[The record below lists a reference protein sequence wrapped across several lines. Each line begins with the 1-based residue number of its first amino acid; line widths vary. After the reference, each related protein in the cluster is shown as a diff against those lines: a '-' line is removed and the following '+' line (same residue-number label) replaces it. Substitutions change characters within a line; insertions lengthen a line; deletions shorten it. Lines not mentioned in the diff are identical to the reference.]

1 MRSTKAH
8 MPAAGRSPGECGSWL
23 TAYPEIV
30 AEAVKTTGAEDV
42 RWNLT
47 DLFASPEDP
56 QIEAALERELERAQA
71 FEARY
76 KGKVGTLEPP
86 AFAAMMRELGEYE
99 ESAAKPEVYAYMLH
113 SQDTQDHAAGRL
125 LARVREAG
133 AERGSLMV
141 FFALEL
147 AQITDEQAAKLY
159 ADPGAA
165 TYRHTVEEAR
175 KFRPHQMSE
184 PEERV
189 LNDFSPVGTAA
200 WVRLFEELC
209 ARIHVDSDGEQLALD
224 QALNLLREPDR
235 NVRRKASGAVT
246 EALRGDIRTRAYIF
260 NVILQEKAIDD
271 RLRHFPSWI
280 SSRNLANE
288 TSDAAVQALV
298 DAVTG
303 RYDVGV
309 RYYRVKRKLLNVG
322 ELHEWDRY
330 APISDTTRDLTWEDA
345 KELVLGSYYRFSK
358 KAGALVEDFF
368 KHSWIDAPVVPGKHG
383 GAYCMGVTPDHHP
396 YVLLNFTGKLRDAL
410 VMAHELGHG
419 LHDRLA
425 ARQNVFDYHP
435 PLTLA
440 ETASVFG
447 EALTFDRIMSEE
459 KDPKIRLA
467 LLCGQVEDAFA
478 TVFRQVAFNRY
489 EDASHT
495 ARRTEGELSVEQ
507 LGDIFQDKL
516 QAMFGDALTLTDEHK
531 VWWSYVGHFLH
542 TPGYVYTYAF
552 GNLLALSVY
561 HRYLER
567 GPEFVDDYLDFLAA
581 GGSTKPDELVKQI
594 GMDITDPAFW
604 NAGLNILDGM
614 VGEVERLAA
623 TIA

>member
-1 MRSTKAH
+1 MAQATKQ
-8 MPAAGRSPGECGSWL
+8 
-23 TAYPEIV
+23 
-30 AEAVKTTGAEDV
+30 TGAETV
-42 RWNLT
+42 RWDLS
-47 DLFASPEDP
+47 DLFASPDDP
-56 QIEAALERELERAQA
+56 RIEQTLAREMERAKS
-71 FEARY
+71 FETKY
-76 KGKVGTLEPP
+76 KGKVATLEPP
-86 AFAAMMRELGEYE
+86 EFAGMMRELEDYE
-99 ESAAKPEVYAYMLH
+99 KSAAKPEVFAHMLH
-113 SQDTQDHAAGRL
+113 SENTQDHAAGRL

-133 AERGSLMV
+133 AERSSQLV

-147 AQITDEQAAKLY
+147 AQITDEHATKLF
-159 ADPGAA
+159 ADPESAA
-165 TYRHTVEEAR
+165 YRHTVEEAR
-175 KFRPHQMSE
+175 KYRPHQLSE

-189 LNDFSPVGTAA
+189 LTDFSPVGNAS

-209 ARIHVDSDGEQLALD
+209 ARIRVEVDGRDLALD
-224 QALNLLREPDR
+224 EALNMLREPDR
-235 NVRRKASGAVT
+235 DLRRKASGAVT
-246 EALRGDIRTRAYIF
+246 EALGADVRTRGYIY

-271 RLRHFPSWI
+271 RLRSFPTWI

-288 TSDAAVQALV
+288 TSDQAVRALV
-298 DAVTG
+298 DAVTN
-303 RYDVGV
+303 RYDVCI
-309 RYYRVKRKLLNVG
+309 RYYRVKKKLLNVG

-330 APISDTTRDLTWEDA
+330 APVSDTTRDLTWDDA

-358 KAGALVEDFF
+358 RAGSLVEDFF
-368 KHSWIDAPVVPGKHG
+368 KKSWIDAPVVPGKQG

-410 VMAHELGHG
+410 VLAHELGHG

-425 ARQNVFDYHP
+425 VRQNVFDYHP

-447 EALTFDRIMSEE
+447 EALTFDRIMTEE
-459 KDPKIRLA
+459 KDTRVRLA

-489 EDASHT
+489 EDASHNM
-495 ARRTEGELSVEQ
+495 RRTEGELSVDQ
-507 LGDIFQDKL
+507 LGDVFQEKL

-542 TPGYVYTYAF
+542 TPGYVYAYAF

-567 GPEFVDDYLDFLAA
+567 GAGFVDDYLEFLAA
-581 GGSTKPDELVKQI
+581 GGSTRPDELVKSI
-594 GMDITDPAFW
+594 GMDITDPDFW
-604 NAGLNILDGM
+604 DAGLEILDGM
-614 VGEVERLAA
+614 VTEVERLSENS
-623 TIA
+623 